1 MDPADPRSGQ
11 RPLLST
17 ERITGIDDDD
27 MQALCEATSAAI
39 LDGGGFGWLTAP
51 GRQVLERYFR
61 GLMMVPE
68 RSLFVGRLDGVIVA
82 ASQMVRPPRNNEAQ
96 AMSAT
101 LMHSY
106 VAPYARGHGLARKLT
121 QAVEES
127 ARAMGYQVLN
137 LDVRETQRAAIALY
151 ESLGF
156 EHWGTHPHYA
166 RVGGRTVRGFFYTKR
181 LQGDGKLEGRA
192 AGGLLDPAAGL
203 DG

>member
-1 MDPADPRSGQ
+1 MDPPRPGG
-11 RPLLST
+11 RPTPILLA
-17 ERITGIDDDD
+17 ERATALHDDD
-27 MQALCEATSAAI
+27 MHALCEATSAAI
-39 LDGGGFGWLTAP
+39 FDGGGFGWVTAP
-51 GRQVLERYFR
+51 GRQTLERYFR

-82 ASQMVRPPRNNEAQ
+82 ATQMVRPPRNNEAQ

-106 VAPYARGHGLARKLT
+106 VAPYARGHGLARMLT

-137 LDVRETQRAAIALY
+137 LDLRETQTAAISLY

-156 EHWGTHPHYA
+156 VHWGTHPHYA
-166 RVGGRTVRGFFYTKR
+166 RVGGRTVRGFFYTKK
-181 LQGDGKLEGRA
+181 LQDGGKL
-192 AGGLLDPAAGL
+192 

>member
-1 MDPADPRSGQ
+1 M
-11 RPLLST
+11 LST

-39 LDGGGFGWLTAP
+39 LDGGGFGWVTAP
-51 GRQVLERYFR
+51 GRQMLERYFR

-121 QAVEES
+121 KAVEDS

-181 LQGDGKLEGRA
+181 LQGDGKLESRSV
-192 AGGLLDPAAGL
+192 GGLPDPTAGY
-203 DG
+203 DD

>member
-1 MDPADPRSGQ
+1 MDPPDPRSRH
-11 RPLLST
+11 RPVLST
-17 ERITGIDDDD
+17 ERITGIEDDDLH
-27 MQALCEATSAAI
+27 ALCEATNAAI
-39 LDGGGFGWLTAP
+39 LDGGGFGWVTAP
-51 GRQVLERYFR
+51 GRQMLERYFR

-68 RSLFVGRLDGVIVA
+68 RSLFVGRLDGLIVG

-121 QAVEES
+121 EAVEDS

-156 EHWGTHPHYA
+156 EHWGTHPYYA
-166 RVGGRTVRGFFYTKR
+166 RVGGRTVRGFFYAKR
-181 LQGDGKLEGRA
+181 LQGDGKLDGRPA
-192 AGGLLDPAAGL
+192 SGAELDPPGRPR
-203 DG
+203 